1 MIEILEDRFEEYSNF
16 EIINDDVLKVDLNK
30 IIKENKENEKIKN
43 VKIVANLPYYITTP
57 IIMKL

>member
-43 VKIVANLPYYITTP
+43 VKIVANLPYYITTQ
-57 IIMKL
+57 L